1 MSKPREPQPVRLIV
15 GLIYRE
21 AGAAASCWRE
31 LEDRCGPL
39 DFLSPVRPFD
49 YTAYYEKEMGAP
61 LFRRWGTFGRLLAP
75 DGLAAMKLL
84 TNDMEERRRV
94 AGKRTVNLD
103 PGLLSAER
111 LVLATGKDYSH
122 RIYLGQGIFGD
133 LTLIYSQGSFQFL
146 PWTYPDYRDPDTV
159 ALFHI
164 LRERYLLQLRHK
176 GETEGQEPKS
186 PLAKDR

>member
-1 MSKPREPQPVRLIV
+1 V
-15 GLIYRE
+15 GLINRE

-84 TNDMEERRRV
+84 TNGMEDRRRI

-122 RIYLGQGIFGD
+122 RIYLGRGIFGD
-133 LTLIYSQGSFQFL
+133 LTLIYSQGSFQPL

-159 ALFHI
+159 ALFNI

-176 GETEGQEPKS
+176 GETAGEEPES
-186 PLAKDR
+186 LWAKDP